1 MCTLFRK
8 PQLPHQQG
16 GPKISV
22 NLFFDSDASGY
33 HDDSK
38 DSQDSDNSDDS
49 DDSDNSVDSDHFDNS
64 F

>member
-22 NLFFDSDASGY
+22 NFFFDSDDSDY
-33 HDDSK
+33 HDD
-38 DSQDSDNSDDS
+38 SDDS
-49 DDSDNSVDSDHFDNS
+49 DDSEDPNNSEDSDIKIMRRF
-64 F
+64 